1 MTTMMKPGV
10 VVQGSTVAAADDNDD
25 DILLDHV
32 NDVNDVNE
40 DNEDPVASLLGMSD
54 AVPPPGAAAAAATS
68 TTTAA
73 NNNSSSMLPSSNSC
87 IMMEPKAVEPSGRSS
102 PSANNLP
109 PQQAAK
115 SPIRSHVTTH
125 AATSSSHYNN
135 LNITDNH
142 QHQGSSNSGNN
153 ICRSNANE
161 DYLSLGSDNE
171 TTATQ
176 KASTATSTSI
186 PTTKITSPS
195 PPLLQQLQ
203 LENTTLREK
212 NDKLKSLLG
221 RSAKAQRDAKHELER
236 TKRLYESIKVENE
249 KLGRR
254 VEALA
259 NRPTHMDLLADFEAN
274 FDRALLSIGNEG
286 SKSGQSGGEDAAEAS
301 SSSSPTIEDGGIG
314 SSLSDGLLMHT
325 TTTTAGG
332 NAHLLLL
339 AEIDEA
345 NSQIAHLEFINS
357 TLQNQYDSLE
367 KSHVTIQK
375 ERKSLTDTC
384 AILRLEL
391 RGSKSESEKLERE
404 CRMALATVEEMRLEV
419 DLATRAAAEA
429 NRRASYAELGMTVG
443 GGGMGVSSTSA
454 RGSGA
459 STGWDQSDSDYVA
472 GLEAKVAALQE
483 WALASAES
491 KRLTAERC
499 MELEERVRELEEK
512 AMSSGGGGGEGTAF
526 NSSSVV
532 AFDNEGCS
540 LSNFDLGDADDS
552 APGNT
557 LGDSSSGRERK
568 LWTKSASL
576 VVGAGMVGHAI
587 LELGSVI
594 VEPSETVMLRWKFD
608 ITPADLDID
617 FSVLK
622 GLCEDARTRRGADAC
637 LRVRRVTGGGGGD
650 IGGAF
655 ARQNACTMVWSND
668 FSWVRPRTIKWTAE
682 AVAIAWGD

>member
-1 MTTMMKPGV
+1 M
-10 VVQGSTVAAADDNDD
+10 
-25 DILLDHV
+25 
-32 NDVNDVNE
+32 
-40 DNEDPVASLLGMSD
+40 
-54 AVPPPGAAAAAATS
+54 
-68 TTTAA
+68 
-73 NNNSSSMLPSSNSC
+73 
-87 IMMEPKAVEPSGRSS
+87 
-102 PSANNLP
+102 
-109 PQQAAK
+109 
-115 SPIRSHVTTH
+115 
-125 AATSSSHYNN
+125 
-135 LNITDNH
+135 
-142 QHQGSSNSGNN
+142 
-153 ICRSNANE
+153 
-161 DYLSLGSDNE
+161 
-171 TTATQ
+171 
-176 KASTATSTSI
+176 
-186 PTTKITSPS
+186 
-195 PPLLQQLQ
+195 
-203 LENTTLREK
+203 
-212 NDKLKSLLG
+212 
-221 RSAKAQRDAKHELER
+221 
-236 TKRLYESIKVENE
+236 ENE

-259 NRPTHMDLLADFEAN
+259 NRPTHMDLLADFEAS
-274 FDRALLSIGNEG
+274 FDRALLSIGNES

-301 SSSSPTIEDGGIG
+301 SSSSSPTIEDGGIG
-314 SSLSDGLLMHT
+314 SSSNDGMMMHTTTT

-332 NAHLLLL
+332 NTHLLLL
-339 AEIDEA
+339 DEIDEA

-357 TLQNQYDSLE
+357 TLQNRFDSLE

-391 RGSKSESEKLERE
+391 RGSKSESEKWERE

-443 GGGMGVSSTSA
+443 GGGGGGGMGMSSTSA

-459 STGWDQSDSDYVA
+459 PTGGNQPDSDYVA

-512 AMSSGGGGGEGTAF
+512 ARSSEGGGGDGTAS
-526 NSSSVV
+526 NSSSVL

-540 LSNFDLGDADDS
+540 LSKVDLGDADDS
-552 APGNT
+552 AAGNT

-594 VEPSETVMLRWKFD
+594 VEPSETVILRWKFD

-650 IGGAF
+650 VGGAF
-655 ARQNACTMVWSND
+655 ARQNACTLVWSND